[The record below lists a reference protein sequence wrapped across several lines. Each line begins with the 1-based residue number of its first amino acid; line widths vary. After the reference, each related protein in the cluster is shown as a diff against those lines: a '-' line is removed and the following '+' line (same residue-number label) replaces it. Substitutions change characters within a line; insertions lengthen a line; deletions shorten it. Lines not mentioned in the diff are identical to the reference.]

1 MHSYWLICL
10 CTDKNIILCV
20 YIGDWSHSATFI
32 AHATYQLLNI
42 YCIWLAIKSNQQRGL
57 DTKMTHTQTF
67 TTCIYRRNVRNSS
80 GTLIFFITSDIA
92 EAVHMY
98 NTEIVVMK
106 KEVVIEVFRTTVV
119 VTEWPLAMMT
129 IWRWWQ
135 CDLMMVE

>member
-1 MHSYWLICL
+1 
-10 CTDKNIILCV
+10 
-20 YIGDWSHSATFI
+20 
-32 AHATYQLLNI
+32 
-42 YCIWLAIKSNQQRGL
+42 
-57 DTKMTHTQTF
+57 MTHTQTF

-98 NTEIVVMK
+98 NTEIIVME
-106 KEVVIEVFRTTVV
+106 KEVVTEVFRTTVV